1 LHFSNYSMSTKKY
14 PLSTLF
20 GRTTK
25 FLSDDFEKR
34 LKENDIKL
42 SIVEFVLLY
51 RLFSMEDDEISQQN
65 FANLEGKHKSVILR
79 QISGL
84 VDKGLVAKMED
95 MTDGRKS
102 RIMLTKVGITLLEKL
117 LKIEEEMMNEMT
129 KGLTKAE
136 IETLKKASFTIQQ
149 NAAAKLKK

>member
-1 LHFSNYSMSTKKY
+1 MPQKKY

-34 LKENDIKL
+34 LKENEIKL

-102 RIMLTKVGITLLEKL
+102 RIMLTKVGMTLLEKL

-136 IETLKKASFTIQQ
+136 IETLKKASFMIQQ

>member
-1 LHFSNYSMSTKKY
+1 MSTKKY

>member
-1 LHFSNYSMSTKKY
+1 MSPKKY

-102 RIMLTKVGITLLEKL
+102 RIMLTKVGMTLLEKL